1 MKYYKS
7 MEELIE
13 DIHITNGLNMDPDKS
28 FSINYDLYNQWY
40 EVSPDS
46 FKRTKVLTME
56 IMYIYSAFI
65 DQVLSPE
72 HVENKSEKYKLFQE
86 WKKDGIDSPWKQVC
100 SEEDFEAASTLI
112 KISEEGISSEW
123 KGDHTI
129 FVDIGSSK
137 DNDSGKKPQTRYNLR
152 TRG

>member
-1 MKYYKS
+1 MKNYQFMS
-7 MEELIE
+7 DLIE
-13 DIHITNGLNMDPDKS
+13 DINITNGLHMDPDKS
-28 FSINYDLYNQWY
+28 FSINYELYNQWY

-46 FKRTKVLTME
+46 FKRTGVLTRELMN
-56 IMYIYSAFI
+56 IYSTFI